1 MVYDGRNEGV
11 GVKKRNISIMGKTLV
26 IAEKPS
32 VASDIAKALG
42 GFKKE
47 KDFFESDT
55 MVVTS
60 AIGHLVQLCLPDEL
74 EKKRGKWSF
83 DNLPVI
89 PDAFSLKPIEKT
101 EARFKLLGKLLKRK
115 DIDDVIN
122 ACDSGRE
129 GELIFRYIMQ
139 LAKSQKPVKRLWLQ
153 SMTKNAI
160 CDGFENLKKGEELDN
175 LAEAAV
181 CRSESDWLVGINGTR
196 AFTALVSKGGGFHL
210 TTVGRVQTPTL
221 AILTDREAKIRKFEP
236 KTYWEVHATFQAEA
250 GNYEGRWFDE
260 GFKKP
265 AQDDTDELEGHARAE
280 RLWDQARAREIAT
293 KCEGQPGVTEEAKK
307 PASQMS
313 PLLYDL
319 TTLQREAN
327 KRFGLSAKRTLQI
340 AQALYEKHKV
350 ITYPRTD
357 SRALPEDYIGTVN
370 QTMGMLKGLSS
381 LGQFAA
387 EALNK
392 KMIHPN
398 KRIFNN
404 AKISDHFAIIPTTT
418 APAKLE
424 EFELK
429 VYDMIARRF
438 IAVFFPPAQFEV
450 TTRITRVNGEPFKT
464 EGKVLVEPGWL
475 AVYGRTVQNIPAA
488 GDDEDD
494 KEKSIIPVGDG
505 QTVQTVQIDV
515 MEAQTKPP
523 ARYSEATL
531 LSAMEGAGKFVDDD
545 DLREAMSE
553 KGIGTPATRAAII
566 DGLIYEQYIRR
577 EGRELIPT
585 TKGIT
590 LISLLRGIDI
600 PTLCS
605 PEMTGG
611 WEQKLKLMEKGEF
624 TREEFMREISSLT
637 REIVEK
643 ARNTTSIEDIAG
655 EFVTLQ
661 TPCPKCGGTV
671 KENLRTFKCQA
682 CDFTVWKSVSGRTWE
697 PPEVEELIAKGQ
709 VGPLSGFK
717 SKMGR
722 PFSAVIKLNAEHKTE
737 FVFEGGAGGEN
748 GEQVYDFSGQ
758 EPLGKC
764 PACAANVYETPVSYV
779 CEKAVGKDKTCSFR
793 SGKMILQQPL
803 DQTQMRKLLTEG
815 KTDFLPKFIS
825 TKTKRPFSALLKIG
839 KGGKTEFEFA
849 PREKKPKGGK
859 RIVSKTNDEE
869 TAAKTGGS

>member
-1 MVYDGRNEGV
+1 
-11 GVKKRNISIMGKTLV
+11 MGKTLV

-32 VASDIAKALG
+32 VATDIAKALG

-47 KDFFESDT
+47 KDFFESEA

-60 AIGHLVQLCLPDEL
+60 AIGHLVELCIPPDMEV
-74 EKKRGKWSF
+74 KRGKWSF
-83 DNLPVI
+83 ENLPVI
-89 PDAFSLKPIEKT
+89 PPAFSLKAIEKT
-101 EARFKLLGKLLKRK
+101 EARFKLISKLLKRK
-115 DIDDVIN
+115 DVDDVIN

-129 GELIFRYIMQ
+129 GELIFRYIIQ
-139 LAKSQKPVKRLWLQ
+139 LAKSQKPVRRLWLQ

-160 CDGFENLKKGEELDN
+160 CDGFEKLRKGEELDH

-181 CRSESDWLVGINGTR
+181 CRSESDWLIGINGTR

-236 KTYWEVHATFQAEA
+236 TTYWELHATFQAEA
-250 GNYEGRWFDE
+250 GSYTGRWFDE
-260 GFKKP
+260 NFKKP
-265 AQDDTDELEGHARAE
+265 APSGEHDEVQIARAE
-280 RLWDQARAREIAT
+280 RIGELAKAQALLD
-293 KCEGQPGVTEEAKK
+293 KCEGKPGITEETKK
-307 PASQMS
+307 PATQMS

-340 AQALYEKHKV
+340 AQALYERYKV

-357 SRALPEDYIGTVN
+357 SRALPEDYIGVVN
-370 QTMGMLKGLSS
+370 QTMGMLKGFSS
-381 LGQFAA
+381 IGQYAA
-387 EALNK
+387 EAINK
-392 KMIHPN
+392 KMIYPN

-418 APAKLE
+418 EPTKLE

-438 IAVFFPPAQFEV
+438 VAVFFPAAQFEV
-450 TTRITRVNGEPFKT
+450 TTRITRVESEPFKT
-464 EGKVLVEPGWL
+464 EGKVLVDPGWL
-475 AVYGRTVQNIPAA
+475 AVYGRTVQNAQTP
-488 GDDEDD
+488 DDEEDD

-505 QTVQTVQIDV
+505 KTVKTGQIDIL
-515 MEAQTKPP
+515 EALTKPP

-545 DLREAMSE
+545 ELREAMSE
-553 KGIGTPATRAAII
+553 KGIGTPATRAAVI

-577 EGRELIPT
+577 DGRELIPT

-590 LISLLRGIDI
+590 LISLLRGIQI

-605 PEMTGG
+605 PEMTGD
-611 WEQKLKLMEKGEF
+611 WEHKLKRMEKGEF
-624 TREEFMREISSLT
+624 TRDEFMNEISTLT

-655 EFVTLQ
+655 EFVTLKV
-661 TPCPKCGGTV
+661 PCPKCGGTV
-671 KENLRTFKCQA
+671 KENLRTFKCQS
-682 CDFTVWKSVSGRTWE
+682 CDFVVWKSISGRTWE
-697 PPEVEELIAKGQ
+697 PPEVEELLEKKQ

-722 PFSAVIKLNAEHKTE
+722 PFSALIKLNAENKTE
-737 FVFEGGAGGEN
+737 FVFEGGPN
-748 GEQVYDFSGQ
+748 GETGDQEYDFSAQ
-758 EPLGKC
+758 ESLGKC
-764 PACAANVYETPVSYV
+764 PICTSNVYETPVSYV
-779 CEKAVGKDKTCSFR
+779 CEKAVGKDKSCTFR
-793 SGKMILQQPL
+793 SGKVILQQAL
-803 DQTQMRKLLTEG
+803 DQGQMRKLLSEG

-825 TKTKRPFSALLKIG
+825 TRTKRPFAALLKIG

-859 RIVSKTNDEE
+859 KVVARSDEKKNEEESVSGTP
-869 TAAKTGGS
+869 

>member
-1 MVYDGRNEGV
+1 
-11 GVKKRNISIMGKTLV
+11 MGKTLV

-32 VASDIAKALG
+32 VAADITKALG

-47 KDFFESDT
+47 KDFFESDH

-60 AIGHLVQLCLPDEL
+60 AIGHLVELCLSPEL

-83 DNLPVI
+83 ENLPVI
-89 PDAFSLKPIEKT
+89 PEAFSLRPIEKT
-101 EARFKLLGKLLKRK
+101 EARFKLLSKLLKRK

-129 GELIFRYIMQ
+129 GELIFRYITQ
-139 LAKSQKPVKRLWLQ
+139 LAKSQKPVRRLWLR

-160 CDGFENLKKGEELDN
+160 CDGFEKLRNGEELDH
-175 LAEAAV
+175 LADAAV
-181 CRSESDWLVGINGTR
+181 CRSESDWLIGINGTR

-221 AILTDREAKIRKFEP
+221 AILVDREAKIRRFEA
-236 KTYWEVHATFQAEA
+236 KTYWEVHALFKAEA
-250 GNYEGRWFDE
+250 GTYEGRWFDE

-265 AQDDTDELEGHARAE
+265 AQEEGDDEVNHARAE
-280 RLWDQARAREIAT
+280 RLWDIKKAEAIRS
-293 KCEGQPGVTEEAKK
+293 KCEGKPGITEESKK
-307 PASQMS
+307 PASQMP

-319 TTLQREAN
+319 TSLQREAN

-340 AQALYEKHKV
+340 AQALYERHKV

-357 SRALPEDYIGTVN
+357 SRALPEDYIEVVN
-370 QTMGMLKGLSS
+370 QTMGMLKGTSS
-381 LGQFAA
+381 FGQYAA

-418 APAKLE
+418 AAVKLE
-424 EFELK
+424 EFEYK
-429 VYDMIARRF
+429 VYDMITRRF
-438 IAVFFPPAQFEV
+438 IAVFFPAAQFEI
-450 TTRITRVNGEPFKT
+450 TTRITRVESEPFKT

-475 AVYGRTVQNIPAA
+475 AVYGRTVQNAESP
-488 GDDEDD
+488 DEDED
-494 KEKSIIPVGDG
+494 EKEKSIIPVGDG
-505 QTVQTVQIDV
+505 KNVQTQNIDV
-515 MEAQTKPP
+515 LEALTKPP

-531 LSAMEGAGKFVDDD
+531 LSAMEGAGKFVEDD

-577 EGRELIPT
+577 DGRELIPT

-590 LISLLRGIDI
+590 LISLLRGINI

-611 WEQKLKLMEKGEF
+611 WEHKLKRMEKGEF
-624 TREEFMREISSLT
+624 TRQEFMREISSLT
-637 REIVEK
+637 SEIVEK

-655 EFVTLQ
+655 EFVTLK

-671 KENLRTFKCQA
+671 KENLRTFKCLA
-682 CDFTVWKSVSGRTWE
+682 CDFVIWKSISGRTWE
-697 PPEVEELIAKGQ
+697 PVEVEELIEKKQ

-722 PFSAVIKLNAEHKTE
+722 PFSALIKLNAENKSE
-737 FVFEGGAGGEN
+737 FVFEGGPN
-748 GEQVYDFSGQ
+748 GESGEQEYDFSSQ
-758 EPLGKC
+758 ESLGKC
-764 PACAANVYETPVSYV
+764 PVCTSNVYETPVSYV
-779 CEKAVGKDKTCSFR
+779 CEKAVGKDKSCTFR

-803 DQTQMRKLLTEG
+803 DILQMRKLLSEG

-825 TKTKRPFSALLKIG
+825 TKTKRPFAALLKIG

-859 RIVSKTNDEE
+859 KVVSKTNEE
-869 TAAKTGGS
+869 AVAAPTENP